1 MPYFLVQL
9 SKDMLMLLECVKSDK
24 KILQEEYPLKSVNG
38 EKHPKLESHSEGDI
52 QALKG
57 A

>member
-1 MPYFLVQL
+1 
-9 SKDMLMLLECVKSDK
+9 MLMLLECVKSDK